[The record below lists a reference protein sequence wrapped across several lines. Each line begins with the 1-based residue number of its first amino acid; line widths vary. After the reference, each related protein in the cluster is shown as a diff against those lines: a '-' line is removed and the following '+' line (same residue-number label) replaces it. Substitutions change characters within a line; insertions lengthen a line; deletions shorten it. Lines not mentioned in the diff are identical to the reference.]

1 MTSQLRA
8 ETPPVEQ
15 VAITLAPM
23 RRRHLRTVLAIER
36 KVYPKPWTMGLF
48 LGELS
53 RPESRSYVVA
63 RSGAVVVGH
72 AGVLYIAGE
81 GHITT
86 IAVDP
91 DWQRRQVATRLLL
104 FQMRHS
110 VIRGA
115 NALTLEVR
123 VSNTAAQELYRQFGF
138 APAGVRKD
146 YYPDNNEDALIM
158 WAHDIDSP
166 EMAERLAAI
175 ESSVLGTTAV
185 DGFEDER

>member
-72 AGVLYIAGE
+72 AGPPPSRAGLCFARA
-81 GHITT
+81 G
-86 IAVDP
+86 
-91 DWQRRQVATRLLL
+91 W
-104 FQMRHS
+104 
-110 VIRGA
+110 
-115 NALTLEVR
+115 VR
-123 VSNTAAQELYRQFGF
+123 PRSGR
-138 APAGVRKD
+138 AGGPCPR
-146 YYPDNNEDALIM
+146 
-158 WAHDIDSP
+158 
-166 EMAERLAAI
+166 
-175 ESSVLGTTAV
+175 T
-185 DGFEDER
+185 